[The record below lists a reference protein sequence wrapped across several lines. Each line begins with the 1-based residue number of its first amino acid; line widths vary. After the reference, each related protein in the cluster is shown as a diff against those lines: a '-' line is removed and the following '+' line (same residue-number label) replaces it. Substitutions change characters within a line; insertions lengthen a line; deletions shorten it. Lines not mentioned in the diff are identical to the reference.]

1 MNQLEKMN
9 QYVADLSVLFVRFH
23 NLHWNVVGEE
33 FKAVHEYLELIYD
46 DINLKFDEVAER
58 IKMMGEYPLA
68 SLKEYLEV
76 TQVEELESKDISI
89 KGAYQ
94 VALDSLEL
102 LKQSARDIR
111 KLAEANDDFV
121 TVSMM
126 EDHITS
132 YDKEI
137 WFVRSALK

>member
-1 MNQLEKMN
+1 MKQLEKMN

-76 TQVEELESKDISI
+76 TQVEELDSKDISI

-126 EDHITS
+126 EDHITA